1 MTETGEEENTTRVI
15 LTSDRFR
22 VWIDDL
28 YIGHVRVIKRINFGM
43 IISAIRQIASVQ
55 QIGSEETQIIR
66 IYIPRSLRSIHS
78 ENLQAFIQFAKD
90 CGNIS
95 IEVIE
100 TEDLQSST
108 R

>member
-1 MTETGEEENTTRVI
+1 MTETGEEQSISRVI

-28 YIGHVRVIKRINFGM
+28 SIGHVRVIKRINFGM

-55 QIGSEETQIIR
+55 RKNSEKYQIIR
-66 IYIPRSLRSIHS
+66 IYIPKSLRSIHS
-78 ENLQAFIQFAKD
+78 ENLQAFIQFARD

-100 TEDLQSST
+100 TEDLQNT
-108 R
+108 TQ

>member
-1 MTETGEEENTTRVI
+1 MTETGEELNTTRII

-28 YIGHVRVIKRINFGM
+28 SVGHVRVIKRINFGM

-55 QIGSEETQIIR
+55 RKDLEKSQIIR
-66 IYIPRSLRSIHS
+66 IYIPRSLKSIHS
-78 ENLQAFIQFAKD
+78 ENLQAFIVFAKD

-95 IEVIE
+95 IDVIE
-100 TEDLQSST
+100 TEDLQ
-108 R
+108 

>member
-1 MTETGEEENTTRVI
+1 MTETGEEEDTTRVI

-28 YIGHVRVIKRINFGM
+28 SIGHVRVIKRINFGM

-55 QIGSEETQIIR
+55 QKKSERFQIIR

-100 TEDLQSST
+100 TEELQNT
-108 R
+108 TH